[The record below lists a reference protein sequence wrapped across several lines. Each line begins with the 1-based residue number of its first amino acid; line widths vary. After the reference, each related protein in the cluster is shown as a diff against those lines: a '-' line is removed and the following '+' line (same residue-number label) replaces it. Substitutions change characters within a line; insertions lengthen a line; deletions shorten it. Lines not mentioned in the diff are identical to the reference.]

1 MDQKPAIDTASL
13 FASETFGQEGF
24 HLVCFEVMNWGT
36 FTSNIPYSFEFSKGE
51 SAILVGDNGS
61 GKTTLIDAF
70 LTLFVDNPTYNATS
84 DTKKKGD
91 DRRTLRTYFWGRED
105 SDKDG
110 RKKNLREAPS
120 YSVILAQFTDHTGQT
135 YTFAR
140 LLWMSSEADP
150 KVNTLYV
157 IANAPLRI
165 QKDFYMDVK
174 GINGLIRRLKM
185 NGAIK
190 TFDRYYEYI
199 AEVRGNLH
207 IPDDN
212 ALRLFNKIVSLK
224 GIEDTDT
231 FIRDNML
238 TEPQNDRCLNDIIRN
253 ADALED
259 ISKAIETDEARI
271 AALIPIADKTAE
283 YDANEEKEKEIERQK
298 EQARQ
303 WIYKTGTEDA
313 QRLVQEK
320 TRSKKENQEKEARLL
335 DAIAEIRKRIN
346 EINSLEYK
354 EAGQQIEQLKAQ
366 LEGDTRTHKDRYRKF
381 LSYQQHCQRLSLEAP
396 LTQEAFG
403 PIPKTLE
410 KKDKELKDKNEAIL
424 NQLIEENMK
433 KQASDAELQSLQDTI
448 RSMKTT
454 NSNIDDR
461 LTSIRDRLA
470 DSLHIPY
477 REIPFM
483 GELMEVKKSE
493 KAWEGALE
501 RLLHPSSV
509 QLLVPETYYHQTVSF
524 MEKTQLHLKFT
535 YLLVPSGEL
544 DQDVPTLE
552 GKEGSVLHKLH
563 IKEDSP
569 FTGFLYRIIQKQYP
583 HICCRQDEFEKL
595 PFAITQAGQIKYNG
609 RFHQKD
615 DRFDIH
621 DRRGYAMGFSNRE
634 KLQALMQEA
643 QERQNELSRIQK
655 VISSLHEQQRTIQ
668 TYQHSISALL
678 EYRDFAEIDY
688 QSIQKLIEETQKKI
702 AELEKGSPILQKLR
716 QERKQQMDKLK
727 ETEEEA
733 RRARSAADSADEAMK
748 SYQGLAKRF
757 MDALNPQNT
766 LWEEDIRAFDAWIRD
781 EKVKIPGNAHRV
793 TANTVEL
800 WQVVFAE
807 QFKQKANEIKTS
819 QSDLERDLLNLM
831 QVYRNTREFR
841 PYITHLS
848 VHIDCREAYVE
859 DLKQIRENH
868 LVALRE
874 KFNDQY
880 KRELLSQFLTFKSQL
895 EMENERIRSEV
906 ADLNSV
912 LKSIPY
918 DKQTYLQIECEATK
932 NSIVQSFRR
941 DLGECT
947 KFNDAINGQ
956 GFQITDEQRN
966 QVQTILHDLRGP
978 NLYPE
983 NDDNA
988 RAHREAIERQKLC
1001 IDPRNWHRFSVSKRD
1016 IHTGEIQGV
1025 LYSSGAKSSGEGEK
1039 FAYIIMMACFAN
1051 RFGLRNR
1058 ALNNGSCLK
1067 FLIIDE
1073 AFTKFSEE
1081 NCVDV
1086 LELMRQLGIQTLFI
1100 TPLQKLSIFEHYVQS
1115 VILTQNPMKKASSA
1129 YQFSYEEFKQEG
1141 IKAVKTILEQKEE
1154 EY

>member
-1 MDQKPAIDTASL
+1 M
-13 FASETFGQEGF
+13 
-24 HLVCFEVMNWGT
+24 
-36 FTSNIPYSFEFSKGE
+36 
-51 SAILVGDNGS
+51 
-61 GKTTLIDAF
+61 
-70 LTLFVDNPTYNATS
+70 
-84 DTKKKGD
+84 
-91 DRRTLRTYFWGRED
+91 
-105 SDKDG
+105 
-110 RKKNLREAPS
+110 
-120 YSVILAQFTDHTGQT
+120 
-135 YTFAR
+135 
-140 LLWMSSEADP
+140 
-150 KVNTLYV
+150 
-157 IANAPLRI
+157 
-165 QKDFYMDVK
+165 
-174 GINGLIRRLKM
+174 
-185 NGAIK
+185 
-190 TFDRYYEYI
+190 
-199 AEVRGNLH
+199 
-207 IPDDN
+207 
-212 ALRLFNKIVSLK
+212 
-224 GIEDTDT
+224 
-231 FIRDNML
+231 
-238 TEPQNDRCLNDIIRN
+238 
-253 ADALED
+253 
-259 ISKAIETDEARI
+259 
-271 AALIPIADKTAE
+271 
-283 YDANEEKEKEIERQK
+283 
-298 EQARQ
+298 
-303 WIYKTGTEDA
+303 
-313 QRLVQEK
+313 
-320 TRSKKENQEKEARLL
+320 
-335 DAIAEIRKRIN
+335 
-346 EINSLEYK
+346 
-354 EAGQQIEQLKAQ
+354 
-366 LEGDTRTHKDRYRKF
+366 RTHKDRYRKF
-381 LSYQQHCQRLSLEAP
+381 LSYQQHCQRLSMEAP
-396 LTQEAFG
+396 LTQEAFE

-410 KKDKELKDKNEAIL
+410 KKDKEFKNKNEMIL

-433 KQASDAELQSLQDTI
+433 KQASDAELQSLQDII

-477 REIPFM
+477 QEIPFM

-509 QLLVPETYYHQTVSF
+509 QLLVPENYYHQTVSF

-552 GKEGSVLHKLH
+552 EKEGSVLHKLH

-569 FTGFLYRIIQKQYP
+569 FTGFLYRTIQKQYP
-583 HICCRQDEFEKL
+583 HICCKQEEFEKL

-643 QERQNELSRIQK
+643 QERQIELLRIQK
-655 VISSLHEQQRTIQ
+655 IISSLHEQQRTIQ

-688 QSIQKLIEETQKKI
+688 QSVQKLIEETQKKI

-716 QERKQQMDKLK
+716 QERKQQEDKLK
-727 ETEEEA
+727 ETEAES
-733 RRARSAADSADEAMK
+733 RKVHSAADFANAAMK
-748 SYQGLAKRF
+748 DYQSLAKRF
-757 MDALNPQNT
+757 ADALR
-766 LWEEDIRAFDAWIRD
+766 LGFAFLDEDIRMFENWI
-781 EKVKIPGNAHRV
+781 ENKEISITGNALRV
-793 TANTVEL
+793 TAKTVDQWESAFSKRFRMKTDKVTYDQMEL
-800 WQVVFAE
+800 KQV
-807 QFKQKANEIKTS
+807 
-819 QSDLERDLLNLM
+819 LENLM
-831 QVYRNTREFR
+831 RAYRNTPEFR

-848 VHIDCREAYVE
+848 AHIDCREAYVE
-859 DLKQIRENH
+859 DLNQIRENH

-966 QVQTILHDLRGP
+966 QVQTILHALRGP

-988 RAHREAIERQKLC
+988 RARREAIERQKLC
-1001 IDPRNWHRFSVSKRD
+1001 IDPRNRHRFSVSKRD

-1067 FLIIDE
+1067 FIIIDE

-1141 IKAVKTILEQKEE
+1141 IKTVKSILEQEE
-1154 EY
+1154 EKV

>member
-1 MDQKPAIDTASL
+1 
-13 FASETFGQEGF
+13 
-24 HLVCFEVMNWGT
+24 
-36 FTSNIPYSFEFSKGE
+36 
-51 SAILVGDNGS
+51 
-61 GKTTLIDAF
+61 
-70 LTLFVDNPTYNATS
+70 
-84 DTKKKGD
+84 
-91 DRRTLRTYFWGRED
+91 
-105 SDKDG
+105 
-110 RKKNLREAPS
+110 
-120 YSVILAQFTDHTGQT
+120 
-135 YTFAR
+135 
-140 LLWMSSEADP
+140 
-150 KVNTLYV
+150 
-157 IANAPLRI
+157 
-165 QKDFYMDVK
+165 
-174 GINGLIRRLKM
+174 
-185 NGAIK
+185 
-190 TFDRYYEYI
+190 
-199 AEVRGNLH
+199 
-207 IPDDN
+207 
-212 ALRLFNKIVSLK
+212 
-224 GIEDTDT
+224 
-231 FIRDNML
+231 ML
-238 TEPQNDRCLNDIIRN
+238 TEPQNVRCLNDIIRN

-259 ISKAIETDEARI
+259 ISKAIQTDEARI
-271 AALIPIADKTAE
+271 KVLIPIAEKTAE
-283 YDANEEKEKEIERQK
+283 YDANEEKKKEIERQK

-303 WIYKTGTEDA
+303 WIYKTGIEDA
-313 QRLVQEK
+313 QRFVQEK
-320 TRSKKENQEKEARLL
+320 SRSKKENQEKEARLL
-335 DAIAEIRKRIN
+335 DAVAEIRKRIN
-346 EINSLEYK
+346 EINRLEYK

-381 LSYQQHCQRLSLEAP
+381 LSYQQHCQRLSMEAP
-396 LTQEAFG
+396 LTQEAFE

-410 KKDKELKDKNEAIL
+410 KKDKEFKNKNEMIL

-433 KQASDAELQSLQDTI
+433 KQASDAELQSLQDII

-477 REIPFM
+477 QEIPFM

-509 QLLVPETYYHQTVSF
+509 QLLVPENYYHQTVSF

-552 GKEGSVLHKLH
+552 EKEGSVLHKLH

-569 FTGFLYRIIQKQYP
+569 FTGFLYRTIQKQYP
-583 HICCRQDEFEKL
+583 HICCKQEEFEKL
-595 PFAITQAGQIKYNG
+595 PFAITQAGQIKYND

-643 QERQNELSRIQK
+643 QECQIELSRIQK
-655 VISSLHEQQRTIQ
+655 IISSLHEQQRTIQ

-688 QSIQKLIEETQKKI
+688 QSVQKLIEETQKEI

-716 QERKQQMDKLK
+716 QERKQQEDKLK

-733 RRARSAADSADEAMK
+733 IRAHSAADSADEAMK
-748 SYQGLAKRF
+748 YYQGLAKRF
-757 MDALNPQNT
+757 TDALRPGFAF
-766 LWEEDIRAFDAWIRD
+766 LDEDIRIFENWI
-781 EKVKIPGNAHRV
+781 ENKEVSITGNALRV
-793 TANTVEL
+793 TAKTVDQWEPAFSGRFRKKTDKVTYDQMEL
-800 WQVVFAE
+800 
-807 QFKQKANEIKTS
+807 KQI
-819 QSDLERDLLNLM
+819 LENLM
-831 QVYRNTREFR
+831 RDYRNTPEFR

-848 VHIDCREAYVE
+848 AHIDCREAYVE

-918 DKQTYLQIECEATK
+918 DKQTYLQIECETTK

-966 QVQTILHDLRGP
+966 QIQTILHDLRGP
-978 NLYPE
+978 DLYPE
-983 NDDNA
+983 NDDNT

-1141 IKAVKTILEQKEE
+1141 IKTVKSILEQEE
-1154 EY
+1154 EKV

>member
-1 MDQKPAIDTASL
+1 MDQKPTIDTASL

-36 FTSNIPYSFEFSKGE
+36 FTSNIPYSFQFKKGE

-140 LLWMSSEADP
+140 LLWANSEADP
-150 KVNTLYV
+150 KINTLYV
-157 IANAPLRI
+157 IANAMLRI
-165 QKDFYMDVK
+165 QKDFYMDAK
-174 GINGLIRRLKM
+174 GINGLIRRLHM
-185 NGAIK
+185 DGAIK

-259 ISKAIETDEARI
+259 ISKAIQTDEARI
-271 AALIPIADKTAE
+271 KALIPIAEKTAE
-283 YDANEEKEKEIERQK
+283 YDANEEKKKEIERQK

-303 WIYKTGTEDA
+303 WIYKTGIEDA

-320 TRSKKENQEKEARLL
+320 TRSKKENQEKEGHLL

-381 LSYQQHCQRLSLEAP
+381 LSYQQHCQRLSMEAP

-403 PIPKTLE
+403 PIPKALE
-410 KKDKELKDKNEAIL
+410 KKDKEFKDKNETIL
-424 NQLIEENMK
+424 NQLIEENTK
-433 KQASDAELQSLQDTI
+433 KQASDTELRSLQDTI

-477 REIPFM
+477 QELPFM

-509 QLLVPETYYHQTVSF
+509 QLLVPEAYYHQAVSF

-552 GKEGSVLHKLH
+552 EKEGSVLHKLH

-569 FTGFLYRIIQKQYP
+569 FTGFLYRTIQKQYP
-583 HICCRQDEFEKL
+583 HICCKQEEFEKL

-621 DRRGYAMGFSNRE
+621 DRRSYAMGFSNRE
-634 KLQALMQEA
+634 KLQALIQEA
-643 QERQNELSRIQK
+643 QERQIELSRIQK
-655 VISSLHEQQRTIQ
+655 TISSLHEQQRTIQ

-688 QSIQKLIEETQKKI
+688 QSVQKLIKETQKKI

-727 ETEEEA
+727 ETEEES
-733 RRARSAADSADEAMK
+733 RKVHSAAAFADAAMK
-748 SYQGLAKRF
+748 TYQSFAKRF
-757 MDALNPQNT
+757 ADALRPGFAF
-766 LWEEDIRAFDAWIRD
+766 LDEDIRMFENWI
-781 EKVKIPGNAHRV
+781 ENKEISITGNALRV
-793 TANTVEL
+793 TANTVDQWESAFSGRFREKTDKVTYDQMEL
-800 WQVVFAE
+800 KRV
-807 QFKQKANEIKTS
+807 
-819 QSDLERDLLNLM
+819 LENHMRD
-831 QVYRNTREFR
+831 YRNTPEFR

-848 VHIDCREAYVE
+848 AHIDCREAYVE
-859 DLKQIRENH
+859 DLNQIRENH

-918 DKQTYLQIECEATK
+918 DKQTYLQIECETTK

-978 NLYPE
+978 DLYPE

-988 RAHREAIERQKLC
+988 RARREAIERQKLC

-1141 IKAVKTILEQKEE
+1141 IKTVKSILEQEE
-1154 EY
+1154 EKV

>member
-1 MDQKPAIDTASL
+1 
-13 FASETFGQEGF
+13 
-24 HLVCFEVMNWGT
+24 
-36 FTSNIPYSFEFSKGE
+36 
-51 SAILVGDNGS
+51 
-61 GKTTLIDAF
+61 
-70 LTLFVDNPTYNATS
+70 
-84 DTKKKGD
+84 
-91 DRRTLRTYFWGRED
+91 
-105 SDKDG
+105 
-110 RKKNLREAPS
+110 
-120 YSVILAQFTDHTGQT
+120 
-135 YTFAR
+135 
-140 LLWMSSEADP
+140 
-150 KVNTLYV
+150 
-157 IANAPLRI
+157 
-165 QKDFYMDVK
+165 
-174 GINGLIRRLKM
+174 
-185 NGAIK
+185 
-190 TFDRYYEYI
+190 
-199 AEVRGNLH
+199 
-207 IPDDN
+207 
-212 ALRLFNKIVSLK
+212 
-224 GIEDTDT
+224 
-231 FIRDNML
+231 
-238 TEPQNDRCLNDIIRN
+238 
-253 ADALED
+253 
-259 ISKAIETDEARI
+259 
-271 AALIPIADKTAE
+271 
-283 YDANEEKEKEIERQK
+283 
-298 EQARQ
+298 
-303 WIYKTGTEDA
+303 
-313 QRLVQEK
+313 
-320 TRSKKENQEKEARLL
+320 
-335 DAIAEIRKRIN
+335 
-346 EINSLEYK
+346 
-354 EAGQQIEQLKAQ
+354 
-366 LEGDTRTHKDRYRKF
+366 
-381 LSYQQHCQRLSLEAP
+381 
-396 LTQEAFG
+396 
-403 PIPKTLE
+403 
-410 KKDKELKDKNEAIL
+410 
-424 NQLIEENMK
+424 
-433 KQASDAELQSLQDTI
+433 
-448 RSMKTT
+448 
-454 NSNIDDR
+454 
-461 LTSIRDRLA
+461 
-470 DSLHIPY
+470 
-477 REIPFM
+477 M

-544 DQDVPTLE
+544 DQDVPALE
-552 GKEGSVLHKLH
+552 EKEGSVLHKLH

-569 FTGFLYRIIQKQYP
+569 FTGFLYRTIQKQYP

-655 VISSLHEQQRTIQ
+655 GISSLHEQQRTIQ
-668 TYQHSISALL
+668 AYQHSISALL

-688 QSIQKLIEETQKKI
+688 QSVQKLIEETQKKI

-727 ETEEEA
+727 ETEEES
-733 RRARSAADSADEAMK
+733 RKARSAADSADEGMK
-748 SYQGLAKRF
+748 SYQNLAKRF
-757 MDALNPQNT
+757 VDALTPGFAF
-766 LWEEDIRAFDAWIRD
+766 LDEDIRMFENWI
-781 EKVKIPGNAHRV
+781 ENKEISIAGNALRV

-800 WQVVFAE
+800 WQAAFSGRFDKKTEKVTYDQMKLE
-807 QFKQKANEIKTS
+807 QV
-819 QSDLERDLLNLM
+819 LLNLM
-831 QVYRNTREFR
+831 RAYRNTPEFR

-848 VHIDCREAYVE
+848 AHIDCREAYVE
-859 DLKQIRENH
+859 DLNQIRENH

-988 RAHREAIERQKLC
+988 RARREAIERQKLC

>member
-1 MDQKPAIDTASL
+1 M
-13 FASETFGQEGF
+13 
-24 HLVCFEVMNWGT
+24 
-36 FTSNIPYSFEFSKGE
+36 
-51 SAILVGDNGS
+51 
-61 GKTTLIDAF
+61 
-70 LTLFVDNPTYNATS
+70 
-84 DTKKKGD
+84 
-91 DRRTLRTYFWGRED
+91 
-105 SDKDG
+105 
-110 RKKNLREAPS
+110 
-120 YSVILAQFTDHTGQT
+120 
-135 YTFAR
+135 
-140 LLWMSSEADP
+140 
-150 KVNTLYV
+150 
-157 IANAPLRI
+157 
-165 QKDFYMDVK
+165 
-174 GINGLIRRLKM
+174 
-185 NGAIK
+185 
-190 TFDRYYEYI
+190 
-199 AEVRGNLH
+199 
-207 IPDDN
+207 
-212 ALRLFNKIVSLK
+212 
-224 GIEDTDT
+224 
-231 FIRDNML
+231 
-238 TEPQNDRCLNDIIRN
+238 
-253 ADALED
+253 
-259 ISKAIETDEARI
+259 
-271 AALIPIADKTAE
+271 
-283 YDANEEKEKEIERQK
+283 
-298 EQARQ
+298 
-303 WIYKTGTEDA
+303 
-313 QRLVQEK
+313 
-320 TRSKKENQEKEARLL
+320 
-335 DAIAEIRKRIN
+335 
-346 EINSLEYK
+346 
-354 EAGQQIEQLKAQ
+354 
-366 LEGDTRTHKDRYRKF
+366 
-381 LSYQQHCQRLSLEAP
+381 EAP
-396 LTQEAFG
+396 LTQKDFE
-403 PIPKTLE
+403 PIPKVLE
-410 KKDKELKDKNEAIL
+410 KKDKELKDKNEMIL

-470 DSLHIPY
+470 DSLHISY
-477 REIPFM
+477 QEIPFM

-552 GKEGSVLHKLH
+552 EKEGSVLHKLH

-569 FTGFLYRIIQKQYP
+569 FTGFLYRTIQKQYP
-583 HICCRQDEFEKL
+583 HICCRQNEFEKL

-655 VISSLHEQQRTIQ
+655 GISSLYEQQRTIQ
-668 TYQHSISALL
+668 AYQHSISALL

-688 QSIQKLIEETQKKI
+688 QSVQKLIEETQKKI

-727 ETEEEA
+727 ETEEES
-733 RRARSAADSADEAMK
+733 RKARSAADSADEGMK
-748 SYQGLAKRF
+748 SYQNLAKRF
-757 MDALNPQNT
+757 ADALTPGFAF
-766 LWEEDIRAFDAWIRD
+766 LDEDIRMFENWI
-781 EKVKIPGNAHRV
+781 ENKEISIAGNALRV

-800 WQVVFAE
+800 WQAAFSGRFDKKTEKVTYDQMKLE
-807 QFKQKANEIKTS
+807 QV
-819 QSDLERDLLNLM
+819 LLNLM
-831 QVYRNTREFR
+831 RAYRNTPEFR
-841 PYITHLS
+841 PYIAHLS
-848 VHIDCREAYVE
+848 AHIDCREAYVE
-859 DLKQIRENH
+859 DLNQIRENH

-988 RAHREAIERQKLC
+988 RARREAIERQKLC